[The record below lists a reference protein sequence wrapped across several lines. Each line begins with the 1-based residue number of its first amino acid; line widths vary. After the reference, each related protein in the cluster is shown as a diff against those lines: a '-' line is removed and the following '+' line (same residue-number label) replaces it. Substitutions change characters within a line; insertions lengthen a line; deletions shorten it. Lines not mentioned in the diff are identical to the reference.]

1 MIAATRVEHVSAG
14 LVHANQSGHSAL
26 RTLVSKPADN
36 LSVTKNPVSGSANE
50 KTNAVTEDSRTE
62 ELVHLFNKEMEQWG
76 KHLRFRYNEEA
87 EQTYVEVIDLETQEV
102 IISLPPEY
110 LIELSIKLKDII
122 GLFLDK
128 KL

>member
-1 MIAATRVEHVSAG
+1 MLAVSRVEHANTGWVQAHQTPLRTHVTDGAEDAG
-14 LVHANQSGHSAL
+14 LRRDSLVHGD
-26 RTLVSKPADN
+26 R
-36 LSVTKNPVSGSANE
+36 E
-50 KTNAVTEDSRTE
+50 KTNAAPDESRTL
-62 ELVHLFNKEMEQWG
+62 ELINHFNKEMEQWG

-87 EQTYVEVIDLETQEV
+87 GQTYVEVVDLETQEV

-110 LIELSIKLKDII
+110 LIELSIKLKEMI